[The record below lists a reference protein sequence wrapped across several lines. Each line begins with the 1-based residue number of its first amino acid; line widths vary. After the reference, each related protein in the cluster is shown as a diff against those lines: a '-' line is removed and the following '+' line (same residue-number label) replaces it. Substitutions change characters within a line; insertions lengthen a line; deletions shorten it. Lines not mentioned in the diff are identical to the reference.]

1 MAISITSRV
10 RNAMVCLTLGLC
22 LLFTAL
28 IFLLVYV
35 IEDQVFVNQVNI
47 EQAMFK
53 QIIEDADP
61 QLIRDWQPINRN
73 IQRIDSLNNLPTSL
87 PATALSGLAERLG
100 VHEYFDD
107 DNAMFIAS
115 LMMPSNAGRVYLVY
129 DVTDLLVVRNT
140 KRTLFYLIG
149 GLTLFIALVAVLLAR
164 QLTKSTLAPVSRLSH
179 ALQNNDL
186 DHVVIELANEFSE
199 DEIGVLAHEL
209 AQALEQVRKS
219 AEREYQFNR
228 GVSHELRSPMQ
239 VAQSA
244 TELLH
249 LVAGDGDTK
258 LSKPIARLQRSIAEM
273 NEIAEAFL
281 WLASDRVVEQSE
293 MCSTAT
299 LQKTLAVLQSGFP
312 GHEII
317 INTTSLAPRYY
328 PLPSTALSVVLRSLI
343 RNAVVHGDPPKIMV
357 DMHADRITVSNS
369 VNLVTHEN
377 KGFGIGLSIVQRICD
392 RFGCELNSSLQNDN
406 RYNSSVVFN
415 SFEETRT

>member
-10 RNAMVCLTLGLC
+10 RNAMVGLTLGLC
-22 LLFTAL
+22 LLFAAL

-35 IEDQVFVNQVNI
+35 IEDQVFVNQVKV
-47 EQAMFK
+47 EQAMFE

-61 QLIRDWQPINRN
+61 QEIRDWQPFNRN
-73 IQRIDSLNNLPTSL
+73 IQRIDSLDNLPNSL
-87 PATALSGLAERLG
+87 PAMALSSLAERRG

-115 LMMPSNAGRVYLVY
+115 LMLPNNAGRVYLVY
-129 DVTDLLVVRNT
+129 DVKGLLVVRNT
-140 KRTLFYLIG
+140 KRTLFFLIG
-149 GLTLFIALVAVLLAR
+149 GLTLIIALVAILLAR

-228 GVSHELRSPMQ
+228 GVSHELRSPIQ

-244 TELLH
+244 AELLH
-249 LVAGDGDTK
+249 LIAGDADTQ
-258 LSKPIARLQRSIAEM
+258 LSKPIARLQRSVVEM

-293 MCSTAT
+293 MASTAA
-299 LQKTLAVLQSGFP
+299 LQKMLIAVQSGFHT
-312 GHEII
+312 HEIVV
-317 INTTSLAPRYY
+317 NTTPLAPHYY
-328 PLPSTALSVVLRSLI
+328 PLPSTVLSVVLRSLI
-343 RNAVVHGDPPKIMV
+343 RNAVVHGEPPTIVV

-369 VNLVTHEN
+369 INPAAREN

-392 RFGCELNSSLQNDN
+392 RFDCELNTQLQGDN
-406 RYNSSVVFN
+406 RYCSSVIFSN
-415 SFEETRT
+415 SLS